1 LSGSYS
7 VWVNKNKFF
16 KFVKVRIGTRG
27 SKLALWQTEFVRRK
41 LSDVYPDVEFEVK
54 VIKTKGDKILDS
66 PLSKI
71 GDKGIFTREIEIE
84 LLNREIDIA
93 VHSLKD
99 LPTKLPEGLI
109 IGAVTE
115 REDVR
120 DVLISKDNLKLA
132 ELPKEAVIATGSL
145 RRRAQLLHFRSDF
158 KFVDL
163 RGNID
168 TRFRKFDESNWD
180 AMVLAFAGVRRMNY
194 ESRIAELISTD
205 IVLPAVGQGAI
216 AIEVREDDVK
226 ILDLIRRIN
235 HIETE
240 LATRSERALL
250 RRLEGGC
257 QVPIGAFAV
266 VNDGKIKISA
276 MISNFD
282 GTFFVRDSI
291 EGFVSNDVEEI
302 GFELAEKLLE
312 QGGAR
317 ILEEIKRASG

>member
-1 LSGSYS
+1 
-7 VWVNKNKFF
+7 
-16 KFVKVRIGTRG
+16 VKVRIGTRG

-41 LSDVYPDVEFEVK
+41 LSDVFPDVEFEVK

-99 LPTKLPEGLI
+99 LPTKLPKGLI

-145 RRRAQLLHFRSDF
+145 RRKAQLLHFRSDF

-194 ESRIAELISTD
+194 EGRIDELISTD

-226 ILDLIRRIN
+226 ILDLVRRIN

-291 EGFVSNDVEEI
+291 EGFVSNDVEEL

>member
-1 LSGSYS
+1 M
-7 VWVNKNKFF
+7 
-16 KFVKVRIGTRG
+16 KVRIGTRG

-41 LSDVYPDVEFEVK
+41 LSDVFPDVEFEVK

-194 ESRIAELISTD
+194 EGRIAELISTD

-226 ILDLIRRIN
+226 ILDLVRRIN

-291 EGFVSNDVEEI
+291 EGFVSNDVEEL

-317 ILEEIKRASG
+317 ILEEIKRSSG

>member
-1 LSGSYS
+1 
-7 VWVNKNKFF
+7 
-16 KFVKVRIGTRG
+16 VKVRIGTRG

-41 LSDVYPDVEFEVK
+41 LSDVFPDVEFEVK

-194 ESRIAELISTD
+194 EGRIAELISTD

-226 ILDLIRRIN
+226 ILDLVRRIN

-291 EGFVSNDVEEI
+291 EGFVSNDVEEL

-317 ILEEIKRASG
+317 ILEEIKRSSG

>member
-1 LSGSYS
+1 
-7 VWVNKNKFF
+7 
-16 KFVKVRIGTRG
+16 VKVRIGTRG

-41 LSDVYPDVEFEVK
+41 LSDVFPDVEFEVK

-194 ESRIAELISTD
+194 EGRIAELISTD

-226 ILDLIRRIN
+226 ILDLVRRIN

-276 MISNFD
+276 MMSNFD

-291 EGFVSNDVEEI
+291 EGFVSNDVEEL

>member
-1 LSGSYS
+1 M
-7 VWVNKNKFF
+7 
-16 KFVKVRIGTRG
+16 KVRIGTRG

-41 LSDVYPDVEFEVK
+41 LSDVFPDVEFEVK

-194 ESRIAELISTD
+194 EGRIAELISTY

-226 ILDLIRRIN
+226 ILDLVRRIN

-291 EGFVSNDVEEI
+291 EGFVSNDVEEL

>member
-1 LSGSYS
+1 M
-7 VWVNKNKFF
+7 K
-16 KFVKVRIGTRG
+16 VKIGTRG
-27 SKLALWQTEFVRRK
+27 SKLALWQMEFVRKK
-41 LSDVYPDVEFEVK
+41 LSEVFPDAEFEIK

-93 VHSLKD
+93 IHSLKD
-99 LPTKLPEGLI
+99 LPTKLPEGLV

-120 DVLISKDNLKLA
+120 DVLISKNNLKLSD
-132 ELPKEAVIATGSL
+132 LPKGAVIATGSL

-180 AMVLAFAGVRRMNY
+180 AMVLAFAGVSRMNY
-194 ESRIAELISTD
+194 NDRIAELISTD
-205 IVLPAVGQGAI
+205 IMLPAVGQGAI
-216 AIEVREDDVK
+216 AVEVREDDVK
-226 ILDLIRRIN
+226 ILDMVRQIN
-235 HIETE
+235 HLETE
-240 LATRSERALL
+240 LATKSERALL

-257 QVPIGAFAV
+257 QVPIGAFAM

-291 EGFVSNDVEEI
+291 EGFVGDDVEEL

-317 ILEEIKRASG
+317 ILEEIKKVSG

>member
-1 LSGSYS
+1 
-7 VWVNKNKFF
+7 
-16 KFVKVRIGTRG
+16 VKVRIGTRG

-41 LSDVYPDVEFEVK
+41 LSDVFPDVEFEVK

-226 ILDLIRRIN
+226 ILDLVRRIN

-291 EGFVSNDVEEI
+291 EGFVSNDVEEL

>member
-1 LSGSYS
+1 
-7 VWVNKNKFF
+7 
-16 KFVKVRIGTRG
+16 VKVRIGTRG

-41 LSDVYPDVEFEVK
+41 LSDVFPDVEFEVK

-168 TRFRKFDESNWD
+168 TRFKKFDESNWD

-194 ESRIAELISTD
+194 EGRIAELISTD

-226 ILDLIRRIN
+226 ILDLVRRIN

-291 EGFVSNDVEEI
+291 EGFVSNDVEEL

>member
-1 LSGSYS
+1 
-7 VWVNKNKFF
+7 
-16 KFVKVRIGTRG
+16 VKVRIGTRG

-41 LSDVYPDVEFEVK
+41 LSDVFPDVEFEVK

-168 TRFRKFDESNWD
+168 TRFKKFDESNWD

-194 ESRIAELISTD
+194 EGRIAELISTD

-226 ILDLIRRIN
+226 ILDLVRRIN

-276 MISNFD
+276 MMSNFD

-291 EGFVSNDVEEI
+291 EGFVSNDVEEL

>member
-1 LSGSYS
+1 M
-7 VWVNKNKFF
+7 
-16 KFVKVRIGTRG
+16 KVRIGTRG

-41 LSDVYPDVEFEVK
+41 LSDVFPDVEFEVK

-194 ESRIAELISTD
+194 EGRIAELISTD

-226 ILDLIRRIN
+226 IFDLVKRIN

-291 EGFVSNDVEEI
+291 EGFVSNDVEEL

-317 ILEEIKRASG
+317 ILEGIKRSSG

>member
-1 LSGSYS
+1 
-7 VWVNKNKFF
+7 
-16 KFVKVRIGTRG
+16 VKVRIGTRG

-41 LSDVYPDVEFEVK
+41 LSDVFPDVEIEVK

-145 RRRAQLLHFRSDF
+145 RRRAQLLHFRNDF

-194 ESRIAELISTD
+194 EGRIAELISTD

-291 EGFVSNDVEEI
+291 EGFVSNDVEEL